1 MLLLL
6 AELLVVTAHGHMPQI
21 HKDLAVSLHSIVRR
35 VANQSIWRLLTTD
48 QIVTFKGSQENPLLM
63 PATQSADFSRVATP
77 VDGVI
82 NFL

>member
-6 AELLVVTAHGHMPQI
+6 AELLVETAHGHMPQTR
-21 HKDLAVSLHSIVRR
+21 KDSAANPLSIVKKM
-35 VANQSIWRLLTTD
+35 ANQSIWRLLTMD

-63 PATQSADFSRVATP
+63 PATQSADFSQAATP